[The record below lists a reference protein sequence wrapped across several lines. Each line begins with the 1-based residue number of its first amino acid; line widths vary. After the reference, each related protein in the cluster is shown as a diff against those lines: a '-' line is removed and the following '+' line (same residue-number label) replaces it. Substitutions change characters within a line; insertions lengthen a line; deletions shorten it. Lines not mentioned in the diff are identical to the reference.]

1 MMAGLNVLAWVLIW
15 VAIYV
20 VVQVVRADWAR
31 YLARAPRPRPPATQ
45 GPCTQCGHLEGEHG
59 LGGDWCRF
67 CPCTGYAPMRHTS

>member
-1 MMAGLNVLAWVLIW
+1 MMAGLNVLAWVLIL
-15 VAIYV
+15 VAIVV

-31 YLARAPRPRPPATQ
+31 YMAKAPRPRPASTQ

-59 LGGDWCRF
+59 LGADWCRF

>member
-1 MMAGLNVLAWVLIW
+1 MTAPLMVLMYLLLFGAAW
-15 VAIYV
+15 VAI
-20 VVQVVRADWAR
+20 QVAMADFRR

-67 CPCTGYAPMRHTS
+67 CPCTGYAQMRHTS